1 MKRIAMIQMFAWV
14 GLALAA
20 PQVGAEGDKDGNAT
34 PTPVSTP
41 GSPTPSPTLMIRQTT
56 ILIAALSFW
65 TACLLPLP
73 SALHADDDAT
83 TSTMRRTRLVGYF
96 PPINGVPVHNHI
108 ERVCLLAPDFGR
120 ADAPIAN
127 LVFIGRPGRTVLVA
141 AFEDGEVVWHRNWR
155 APFPGWPPERL
166 PDHTP
171 LMGPYYRAR
180 VDPTLVDDFFADL
193 VAMEAFVDPGHPARA
208 VYEGLTEANV
218 QHFDGEFLT
227 HITSYSDIEI
237 VELSKETLAGAAGN
251 VSLKDVRREVALAQ
265 QPPDFLRFRKIRGRI
280 VTWLLELPEH
290 AIDGKVE
297 ELGNLPIVQRCRSVE
312 E

>member
-20 PQVGAEGDKDGNAT
+20 PQVGAEDDKDGNAT

-180 VDPTLVDDFFADL
+180 VDPTLVDDL
-193 VAMEAFVDPGHPARA
+193 VR
-208 VYEGLTEANV
+208 L
-218 QHFDGEFLT
+218 FLAECP
-227 HITSYSDIEI
+227 S
-237 VELSKETLAGAAGN
+237 
-251 VSLKDVRREVALAQ
+251 LAQ
-265 QPPDFLRFRKIRGRI
+265 TLRAALQSRDAAACIPPAHRLKSSAEALG
-280 VTWLLELPEH
+280 LGEL
-290 AIDGKVE
+290 ARLCRTIE
-297 ELGNLPIVQRCRSVE
+297 ELGHSGEIPPRLADEFAATFERAGDAMGSLLR
-312 E
+312 